1 MSGQKVL
8 ISNVNA
14 GKWFRFFQVLDCSA
28 AVQGKVKLAP
38 PRSEGYCSGRRLY
51 VPRLLCRGHLR
62 TSAFL
67 RRFSH
72 FEPLAG
78 SRTSMCQRVDVLPLM
93 WYNVLVE
100 VRVEI
105 SGAPLLFAKTRA
117 ALFISTKNAE
127 FAFLMLD
134 FAENLQN
141 GRVDFNFRL
150 NCGQFFNS

>member
-1 MSGQKVL
+1 MSGTSPNERIFAPVL
-8 ISNVNA
+8 
-14 GKWFRFFQVLDCSA
+14 L
-28 AVQGKVKLAP
+28 L
-38 PRSEGYCSGRRLY
+38 RSR
-51 VPRLLCRGHLR
+51 
-62 TSAFL
+62 
-67 RRFSH
+67 

-78 SRTSMCQRVDVLPLM
+78 SRTSMCQWVDFLPSM

>member
-1 MSGQKVL
+1 MFPSFMSGTSPNERIFAPVL
-8 ISNVNA
+8 
-14 GKWFRFFQVLDCSA
+14 L
-28 AVQGKVKLAP
+28 L
-38 PRSEGYCSGRRLY
+38 RSR
-51 VPRLLCRGHLR
+51 
-62 TSAFL
+62 
-67 RRFSH
+67 

-78 SRTSMCQRVDVLPLM
+78 SRTSMCQWVDFLPSM